1 MSHRSHEASS
11 NGRTADFGS
20 AHEGSNPSA
29 SANHPPGSHNARA
42 EVKPLERP
50 AQVVL
55 VALGG
60 VGPRLLVD
68 AAAALREVLGLGARA
83 GPSLDRPQYAFNKER
98 GQYHAPAI
106 VRRLASLRGGA
117 GGAPVLGLVDVDL
130 FLPDAPYVLGDS
142 DRDAG
147 AALFSVSRLGGPAP
161 EALRH
166 RVQVEALH
174 GAGHLLGLSHCG
186 DARCAMFLAR
196 DAADTD
202 RKGTRL
208 CGSCRSALGLG

>member
-1 MSHRSHEASS
+1 M
-11 NGRTADFGS
+11 T
-20 AHEGSNPSA
+20 
-29 SANHPPGSHNARA
+29 
-42 EVKPLERP
+42 PLERP
-50 AQVVL
+50 GKVVL

-60 VGPRLLVD
+60 VGPRSLVD
-68 AAAALREVLGLGARA
+68 AGTALREVLGLAPRA

-98 GQYHAPAI
+98 AQYHAPAI
-106 VRRLASLRGGA
+106 VRRLASIRAGV
-117 GGAPVLGLVDVDL
+117 GGAPVLGVVDVDL

-147 AALFSVSRLGGPAP
+147 AAVFSVARLGGPDP
-161 EALRH
+161 EQVRH

-174 GAGHLLGLSHCG
+174 AAGHLLGLSHCT

-196 DAADTD
+196 DAADAD

-208 CGSCRSALGLG
+208 CGGCRSSLAAG

>member
-1 MSHRSHEASS
+1 MSHRHFEASS

-29 SANHPPGSHNARA
+29 SASAPPHPEHGPG
-42 EVKPLERP
+42 EVTPLERP
-50 AQVVL
+50 VKVVL

-60 VGPRLLVD
+60 VGPRLLAD
-68 AAAALREVLGLGARA
+68 AGTPLRDVLGLSPRV
-83 GPSLDRPQYAFNKER
+83 GPSLDRPDYAFNKER
-98 GQYHAPAI
+98 AQYHAPAI

-117 GGAPVLGLVDVDL
+117 GGAPVLGVVDVDL

-147 AALFSVSRLGGPAP
+147 AALFSVVRLSAP
-161 EALRH
+161 DPELVRH
-166 RVQVEALH
+166 RVQIEALH
-174 GAGHLLGLSHCG
+174 AAGHLLGLSHCG
-186 DARCAMFLAR
+186 DARCAMFLSR

-202 RKGTRL
+202 RKGARL
-208 CGSCRSALGLG
+208 CAGCRSTLGL

>member
-1 MSHRSHEASS
+1 V
-11 NGRTADFGS
+11 T
-20 AHEGSNPSA
+20 PI
-29 SANHPPGSHNARA
+29 ARPI
-42 EVKPLERP
+42 K
-50 AQVVL
+50 VVL

-68 AAAALREVLGLGARA
+68 AGAALREVLGLAPRA
-83 GPSLDRPQYAFNKER
+83 GPSLDRPAYAFNKER

-106 VRRLASLRGGA
+106 VRRLASLRAGV
-117 GGAPVLGLVDVDL
+117 GGAPVLGVVDVDL
-130 FLPDAPYVLGDS
+130 FLPDAPYVIGDS

-147 AALFSVSRLGGPAP
+147 AALFSVARLTAP
-161 EALRH
+161 DPDQARH

-174 GAGHLLGLSHCG
+174 AAGHLLGLSHCA

-208 CGSCRSALGLG
+208 CGGCRSTLGLG